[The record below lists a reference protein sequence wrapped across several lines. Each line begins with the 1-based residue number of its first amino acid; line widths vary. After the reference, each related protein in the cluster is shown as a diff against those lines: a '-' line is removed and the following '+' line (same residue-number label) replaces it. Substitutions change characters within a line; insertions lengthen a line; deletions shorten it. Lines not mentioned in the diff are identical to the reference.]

1 MLPIL
6 ESKLFPAN
14 MAVEVS
20 KKGSQ
25 ANNQKWEAAVRS
37 DTMSVRVAEPHL
49 WSRLPHSGQ

>member
-14 MAVEVS
+14 VAVEVS

-37 DTMSVRVAEPHL
+37 GTMSVRVAEPHL